1 LEVRFIGRNN
11 DLIGQ
16 ILEIFEDKRKNKK
29 KEKCLV
35 KGIAD
40 EQKYSRG
47 AEKKGSELTSG
58 TVKLMAIFSQGR
70 RSKTWG
76 IGEEGLR

>member
-1 LEVRFIGRNN
+1 MGHIGRNN
-11 DLIGQ
+11 NFIGQ
-16 ILEIFEDKRKNKK
+16 ILEIFEDKRKNRKR
-29 KEKCLV
+29 EKYSV

-47 AEKKGSELTSG
+47 TKRGSELTSG
-58 TVKLMAIFSQGR
+58 TVKLMAMFLQER
-70 RSKTWG
+70 RSKTWE

>member
-1 LEVRFIGRNN
+1 LRIKERT
-11 DLIGQ
+11 
-16 ILEIFEDKRKNKK
+16 K
-29 KEKCLV
+29 KEKYSV

-47 AEKKGSELTSG
+47 AKKKSSEVTSG
-58 TVKLMAIFSQGR
+58 TVKLMAMFSQER
-70 RSKTWG
+70 RSKTWE